1 MPIPAD
7 RALLGLKAPS
17 LFHGL
22 DMPSERPKG
31 NGIAERV
38 IRVMQAFSE
47 LPGDIHSLKAIA
59 DHTGLDKAVV
69 HRILATEVE
78 LRWVEQLGHG
88 RYRLGSNAAT
98 SGMWAMARMYGHL
111 DQHQILVDLQKNCGG
126 MVLFYSLA
134 PLGARRVCTDYAIG
148 EHSFDDFGMKA
159 VDMFTTGC
167 LLRTG
172 ASGRALLA
180 YVPGHLQEVALA
192 EPIPETAGPGALST
206 EAVRESLPA
215 SGTGDT
221 PSAVRNASP
230 AGTPSR
236 LPHSGAT
243 RHSVSSSSSS
253 PTTTSPRTSPTTSSR
268 CASPPASSPTPPP
281 TSPALPRNAEGAEGA
296 DTTAPGVRTLCG
308 NQPSAQKDRS

>member
-1 MPIPAD
+1 
-7 RALLGLKAPS
+7 
-17 LFHGL
+17 
-22 DMPSERPKG
+22 MPSERPKG

-47 LPGDIHSLKAIA
+47 FPGDIHSLKAIA

-78 LRWVEQLGHG
+78 LHWVEQLGHG

-206 EAVRESLPA
+206 EAVRESLPGVRHRGYA
-215 SGTGDT
+215 IGRQECLTGWDSVAAPALWGDT
-221 PSAVRNASP
+221 ALGVVLLLKPHHDIATDITDYIEPVRLAASLITYAAAHVARP
-230 AGTPSR
+230 A
-236 LPHSGAT
+236 A
-243 RHSVSSSSSS
+243 
-253 PTTTSPRTSPTTSSR
+253 
-268 CASPPASSPTPPP
+268 
-281 TSPALPRNAEGAEGA
+281 
-296 DTTAPGVRTLCG
+296 
-308 NQPSAQKDRS
+308 

>member
-1 MPIPAD
+1 
-7 RALLGLKAPS
+7 
-17 LFHGL
+17 
-22 DMPSERPKG
+22 MPSERPKG

-167 LLRTG
+167 LLRTDRDQ
-172 ASGRALLA
+172 GRVVLRL
-180 YVPGHLQEVALA
+180 GQELGRRAPQL
-192 EPIPETAGPGALST
+192 PGADPG
-206 EAVRESLPA
+206 RE
-215 SGTGDT
+215 
-221 PSAVRNASP
+221 P
-230 AGTPSR
+230 AGQ
-236 LPHSGAT
+236 LGA
-243 RHSVSSSSSS
+243 V
-253 PTTTSPRTSPTTSSR
+253 
-268 CASPPASSPTPPP
+268 
-281 TSPALPRNAEGAEGA
+281 
-296 DTTAPGVRTLCG
+296 
-308 NQPSAQKDRS
+308 NQPVGLRIASNQ